1 MPDAPLVRVF
11 LVALAVAAPVR
22 AEDALPV
29 EIVTV
34 SPLVSGYDYVLTG
47 SAEATN
53 LTPLAFR
60 ADGRVIEVLVDQGD
74 LVAAGAVI
82 ARIDPTQQREGLRA
96 AQAGLQAA
104 EAGLVRAQQDYDRQK
119 ALLDRGTVTQAE
131 FDASREGLVTATSS
145 RDQAQAQVVRATR
158 ALEDTVLVAPADA
171 IVTER
176 LADPGQVV
184 GAAQTIVTLADRDGR
199 DAVFLAPD
207 GAPVEAFLGAEIT
220 LRLIDH
226 DDRVLTARLSEV
238 APVVAADSGSVRVKA
253 RIENPPDDLTLLG
266 EPVEGSLTVPAE
278 VAAVVPWTAMTV
290 AGGQMAVWTVDP
302 GTMRVALAPVSVERF
317 TTESLLVSDGL
328 SPGTLVVG
336 EGSQM
341 LFPGRLVRARAEVA
355 P

>member
-1 MPDAPLVRVF
+1 MPDAPLVCMI
-11 LVALAVAAPVR
+11 LAALAVAVPAG

-34 SPLVSGYDYVLTG
+34 APMVSGYDYVLTG

-53 LTPLAFR
+53 LTPLSFR

-104 EAGLVRAQQDYDRQK
+104 EAGLLRAQQDFDRQK

-145 RDQAQAQVVRATR
+145 RDQAQAQVVRAER

-184 GAAQTIVTLADRDGR
+184 GAAQAIVTLADRVGR

-207 GAPVEAFLGAEIT
+207 GAPVEAFLGAEIN

-226 DDRVLTARLSEV
+226 GDRMLKARLSEV
-238 APVVAADSGSVRVKA
+238 APVVASDSGSVRVKA

-290 AGGQMAVWTVDP
+290 TGGRMAVWTVDP
-302 GTMRVALAPVSVERF
+302 ATMRVALAPVSVERF

-328 SPGTLVVG
+328 APGALVVG

-341 LFPGRLVRARAEVA
+341 LFPGRLVRARAEGT

>member
-1 MPDAPLVRVF
+1 MPDAPLVRAIAVGF
-11 LVALAVAAPVR
+11 ALAAPAA

-34 SPLVSGYDYVLTG
+34 APLVSGYDYVLTG

-74 LVAAGAVI
+74 LVSAGAVI

-96 AQAGLQAA
+96 AEAGLQAA
-104 EAGLVRAQQDYDRQK
+104 EAGLLRAQQDFDRQK

-184 GAAQTIVTLADRDGR
+184 GAAQTIVTLADRVGR

-226 DDRVLTARLSEV
+226 GDRVLKARLSEV

-290 AGGQMAVWTVDP
+290 TAGQMAVWTVDP

-317 TTESLLVSDGL
+317 TTDSLLVSDGL
-328 SPGTLVVG
+328 SPGALVVG

-341 LFPGRLVRARAEVA
+341 LFPGRLVRARTEGT